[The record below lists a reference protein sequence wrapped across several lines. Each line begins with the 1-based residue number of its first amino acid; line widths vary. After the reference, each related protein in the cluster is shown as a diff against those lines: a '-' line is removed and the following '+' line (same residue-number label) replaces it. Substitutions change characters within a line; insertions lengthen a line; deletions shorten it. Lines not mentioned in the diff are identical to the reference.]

1 MIGSRWAV
9 GTFLIAIALAYM
21 SSAAAAQHTTVVG
34 IAYGTYEIVADSG
47 EVYELVADEKG
58 SELAGLDGLRVRANG
73 MLEVSGGRMILQV
86 LSYSVLEEEPRYQDG
101 MMEEEL
107 PEDGPLMEDGYP
119 PEEEPFLEE
128 ESMSEQE
135 YPEGENPEDM
145 LLE

>member
-1 MIGSRWAV
+1 
-9 GTFLIAIALAYM
+9 
-21 SSAAAAQHTTVVG
+21 
-34 IAYGTYEIVADSG
+34 
-47 EVYELVADEKG
+47 
-58 SELAGLDGLRVRANG
+58 
-73 MLEVSGGRMILQV
+73 MILQV